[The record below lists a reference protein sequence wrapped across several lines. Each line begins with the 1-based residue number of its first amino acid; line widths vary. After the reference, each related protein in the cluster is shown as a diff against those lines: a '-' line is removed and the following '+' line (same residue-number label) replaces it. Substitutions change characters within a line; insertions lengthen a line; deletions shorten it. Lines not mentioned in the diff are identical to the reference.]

1 MGAWYGYLPKFSVR
15 IWKIKNQMV
24 TAKPLPERGV
34 HYARVI
40 EGTEGADVV
49 TAPPR
54 EQQCQPARTSLP
66 QAPRDRTTKNNTNGG
81 THGSIPIWGIG
92 CPCLDII
99 GRNCSWACG
108 GSMPQS
114 SGMPGWEGG
123 CGQVSVG
130 EHPLRG
136 REWGRWNGTFRKKT
150 CKGIIFEIEIN
161 KISKKRKRMP
171 KLQNLFCNSSNYLT
185 LIPKARLETN

>member
-1 MGAWYGYLPKFSVR
+1 
-15 IWKIKNQMV
+15 
-24 TAKPLPERGV
+24 
-34 HYARVI
+34 
-40 EGTEGADVV
+40 
-49 TAPPR
+49 
-54 EQQCQPARTSLP
+54 
-66 QAPRDRTTKNNTNGG
+66 
-81 THGSIPIWGIG
+81 
-92 CPCLDII
+92 
-99 GRNCSWACG
+99 
-108 GSMPQS
+108 MPQS
-114 SGMPGWEGG
+114 SGLPGWEGG